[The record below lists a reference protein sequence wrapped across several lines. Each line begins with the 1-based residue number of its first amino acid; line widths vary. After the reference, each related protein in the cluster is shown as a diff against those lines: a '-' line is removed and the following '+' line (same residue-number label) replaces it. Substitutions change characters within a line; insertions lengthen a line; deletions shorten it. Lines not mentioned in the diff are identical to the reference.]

1 MLDFG
6 NLLILF
12 GASFFAGFINSIV
25 GSGTLITFPTLLLF
39 GVNPIVANAS
49 NNLGLVPGA
58 ISAAIAT
65 RKDFQNFAN
74 RRFLNNLI
82 VSAVLGSLIGSL
94 LLLVTS
100 IDFLEI
106 FIPILIIFALI
117 TLWSNKIFKN
127 PKEKNEKLRSNI
139 VIAAGLGTYGGYFG
153 AAQGI
158 MWISYLQSFK
168 TLSIYSANAIKNFI
182 AGIVNTSA
190 SIIFLVFGKI
200 DWQLTICIG
209 VGSAIGASVGPKLS
223 KRLSPTIYRIVITIV
238 ALTALVWNL

>member
-6 NLLILF
+6 NLFILF
-12 GASFFAGFINSIV
+12 GASFIAGFINSIV

-58 ISAAIAT
+58 VSAAIVT
-65 RKDFQNFAN
+65 RKDFQSFAN
-74 RRFLNNLI
+74 RRFLKNLI
-82 VSAVLGSLIGSL
+82 VSAVFGSLIGSL
-94 LLLVTS
+94 LLLVTT
-100 IDFLEI
+100 IEFLKI
-106 FIPILIIFALI
+106 LIPILIIFALV
-117 TLWSNKIFKN
+117 TLWSNKIFRN
-127 PKEKNEKLRSNI
+127 SKEKDEKSKSNL
-139 VIAAGLGTYGGYFG
+139 VIAAALGTYGGYFG

-168 TLSIYSANAIKNFI
+168 TLSLYSANAIKNLI
-182 AGIVNTSA
+182 AGIVNISA
-190 SIIFLVFGKI
+190 SVIFLLFGKI
-200 DWQLTICIG
+200 DWQLTFCIG
-209 VGSAIGASVGPKLS
+209 IGSAIGASVGPKLS

>member
-6 NLLILF
+6 DLTILL

-25 GSGTLITFPTLLLF
+25 GSGTLITFPTLIVL
-39 GVNPIVANAS
+39 GINPIVANAS

-65 RKDFQNFAN
+65 RKDFRNFAN
-74 RRFLNNLI
+74 SRFLKNLI
-82 VSAVLGSLIGSL
+82 VSAALGSIIGSL
-94 LLLVTS
+94 MLLVTS
-100 IDFLEI
+100 IAFLRI
-106 FIPILIIFALI
+106 LIPILIIIALC
-117 TLWSNKIFKN
+117 TLWSNEIFKN
-127 PKEKNEKLRSNI
+127 PKEKNEKSKLNLML
-139 VIAAGLGTYGGYFG
+139 AAGLGTYGGYFG

-168 TLSIYSANAIKNFI
+168 TLSIFSANAIKNLI
-182 AGIVNTSA
+182 AGIVNTTA
-190 SIIFLVFGKI
+190 SIIFLIFGKI

-223 KRLSPTIYRIVITIV
+223 KRFSPTIYRIVITIV